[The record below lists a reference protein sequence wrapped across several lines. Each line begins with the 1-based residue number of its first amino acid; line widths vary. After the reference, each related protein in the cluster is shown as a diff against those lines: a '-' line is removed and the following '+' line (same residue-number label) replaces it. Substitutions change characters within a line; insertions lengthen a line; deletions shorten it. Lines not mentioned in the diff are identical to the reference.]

1 MPNAVTV
8 LVVDDD
14 MSFLNSIALLLERE
28 NITCITA
35 SDGETGLKEIMKK
48 KPDVAIV
55 DLDMPIMNGIE
66 FARYIREHELGV
78 PVIIIS
84 GHSPLE
90 LPAEINTAGV
100 HSFIQKPMRV
110 ADILLA
116 IRNALPTSP

>member
-14 MSFLNSIALLLERE
+14 TSFLESISILLAQE

-35 SDGETGLKEIMKK
+35 PDGETGLSEIMKK

-90 LPAEINTAGV
+90 LPAEINTAGI
-100 HSFIQKPMRV
+100 HSFIQKPMRIV
-110 ADILLA
+110 DIVLA
-116 IRNALPTSP
+116 IQNAISSAQ

>member
-1 MPNAVTV
+1 MANAVTV

-14 MSFLNSIALLLERE
+14 ASFLNGIAILLERE

-35 SDGETGLKEIMKK
+35 LDGETGLREIRKK

-66 FARYIREHELGV
+66 FARQIRELELGV
-78 PVIIIS
+78 PVIIVS

-90 LPAEINTAGV
+90 LPAEINTAGI
-100 HSFIQKPMRV
+100 HSFIQKPMKI
-110 ADILLA
+110 ADIVLA
-116 IRNALPTSP
+116 IRHALQSSQ

>member
-1 MPNAVTV
+1 MAHTVTV
-8 LVVDDD
+8 LIVDDD
-14 MSFLNSIALLLERE
+14 TTFLAGVSMLLQRE

-35 SDGETGLKEIMKK
+35 TDGESGLREAIEK

-66 FARYIREHELGV
+66 FARYIRDNNIAV
-78 PVIIIS
+78 PVIIVS

-90 LPAEINTAGV
+90 LPPEINTAGI

-116 IRNALPTSP
+116 IRNALPAQ